1 MDNENEKLIAFSQ
14 FLFQIGVVNEKFL
27 NSLEDK
33 TNNDEV
39 TAQLKEYYEL
49 EQEEIDDYFSSY
61 QHFDQASVDH
71 IDEEITKKIPQETIR
86 LNMAVPIAIKDNKLQ
101 VAMANPMSYKLLNN
115 VTKNSPLPIHPVLA
129 LQQDIEAMI
138 RQIMIKDENI
148 KHYAGWLNMEV
159 KNQALHT
166 QAYEEE
172 FAQHTDAPIN
182 KLIDTIIADAVEQ
195 NASDIHIE
203 YTRFDFRV
211 RLRIAGGLVEIVH
224 LPGNI
229 ANIVLR
235 RLLIL
240 SKGDITELYAPQD
253 TSFQYSSN
261 DIVRNMRMSTLPTLS
276 GYSIVLRILM
286 QADFYQIEQ
295 LIVNTDAKTT
305 ICNFLD
311 ALNGMMLVTGPTS
324 SGKTTTLYSAL
335 NYVDRPDLKTI
346 TMEDPVE
353 SEIPGTNQVEIMPDL
368 GLDFAD
374 VIRSALRQNPD
385 VLMVGEIRDTTSA
398 TMAMRAAITGIMV
411 LGTLHAKNTQATAL
425 RLLDLDVDAA
435 MVGLGLKL
443 IVAQRL
449 VRCICEF
456 CKEKYTPTK
465 AEEAFLAEQIPD
477 YDNPEFYYGK
487 GCQRCLNT
495 GFHAVTS
502 VYELLEIDDDI
513 ALAITTNNLKE
524 YDELISKKLHLK
536 HLINNAYYLASKEHV
551 TTVQEVIK
559 LAL

>member
-39 TAQLKEYYEL
+39 TAQLKEHYEL
-49 EQEEIDDYFSSY
+49 QQDEIDDYFSSY

-71 IDEEITKKIPQETIR
+71 IDEEITKKIPQETIK

-115 VTKNSPLPIHPVLA
+115 LTKNSPLPIHPVLA

-166 QAYEEE
+166 QAQQEE

-182 KLIDTIIADAVEQ
+182 KLIDTIIADAIEQ

-253 TSFQYSSN
+253 TSFQYNSN

-286 QADFYQIEQ
+286 QADFYQLEQ
-295 LIVNTDAKTT
+295 LIVNTDAKST

-477 YDNPEFYYGK
+477 YDNPEFYQGK

-536 HLINNAYYLASKEHV
+536 HLINNAYYLASKEHI